1 MNKNLKTKLQLT
13 AIGYLFA
20 LLNTYLA
27 INGRP
32 LEGIFFGIV
41 ACCFFLKSLLTK
53 DS

>member
-13 AIGYLFA
+13 AIGYVFA
-20 LLNTYLA
+20 LLNSYLA

-41 ACCFFLKSLLTK
+41 ACCFFLKSLITK